1 MTRQTGSNSRGG
13 SRRRGQGKPKE
24 QPKGFQA
31 GQVRRGHAPKQDEV
45 DQYAGG
51 QKPQRGGHK
60 GNAQKRGGAKGNAQQ
75 RGGQQRGQKP
85 RGPRAFAEDRFNDL
99 GPVRRRRR
107 GPSTPVDSGPR
118 KEHSEGERLQKVMAN
133 AGVASRRASEEI
145 ILAGRVE
152 VNHQIV
158 TELGTRVD
166 PEVDVIHVDG
176 IRLQLDTEKTYL
188 VFNKPAGVVTS
199 MNDPEGRKDI
209 SDFLREGQAE
219 RLYHVGRL
227 DYETEGLLLL
237 TNDGELAHRL
247 THPSFEVSKTYL
259 VQIRG
264 PLPDGVGAQM
274 REGIELED
282 GLAKVD
288 SFRLVDGSGKDL
300 LAEVVLHD
308 GRNRIVRRLFDA
320 VGFPVRRLVR
330 TQIGTITLGQQR
342 QGSVRRLSKTEV
354 GHLLAE
360 VGL

>member
-1 MTRQTGSNSRGG
+1 MTRQTGSNPRGG
-13 SRRRGQGKPKE
+13 SYRRGHGKPKQ
-24 QPKGFQA
+24 QPKGHQA
-31 GQVRRGHAPKQDEV
+31 GQVRRGRAPKQDEV
-45 DQYAGG
+45 EQHLGG
-51 QKPQRGGHK
+51 QKPQRPSQKTQRGSQKGGGHK
-60 GNAQKRGGAKGNAQQ
+60 GGANG
-75 RGGQQRGQKP
+75 RGQKP
-85 RGPRAFAEDRFNDL
+85 RGPRAFAQERFNDL

-107 GPSTPVDSGPR
+107 GPSTPVDAGPR

-247 THPSFEVSKTYL
+247 THPSFEVAKTYL

-264 PLPDGVGAQM
+264 PLPEGVGAQM

-288 SFRLVDGSGKDL
+288 SFRLVDGAGKDL
-300 LAEVVLHD
+300 VAEVVLHE

-330 TQIGTITLGQQR
+330 TQIGPITLGQQR
-342 QGSVRRLSKTEV
+342 QGSVRRLNKTEV